1 MTATFNFEL
10 LELFHKEPR
19 ATSTLWWE
27 NPWYKSF
34 FLQSI
39 FLQFYQDVCLKTS
52 KNYTDYCSFTKHL
65 HAMDQ
70 EVCLVTFKN
79 YTDLWFHIAME
90 EGSLAIEEVSP
101 HFRCRELNL

>member
-1 MTATFNFEL
+1 MVG
-10 LELFHKEPR
+10 
-19 ATSTLWWE
+19 
-27 NPWYKSF
+27 KSMVQKF
-34 FLQSI
+34 FLTKH
-39 FLQFYQDVCLKTS
+39 LLAMDQDVCLKTS

-90 EGSLAIEEVSP
+90 EVSLAMEEVSP

>member
-1 MTATFNFEL
+1 MVQ
-10 LELFHKEPR
+10 K
-19 ATSTLWWE
+19 
-27 NPWYKSF
+27 F
-34 FLQSI
+34 FLTKH
-39 FLQFYQDVCLKTS
+39 LLAMDQDVCLKTS

-90 EGSLAIEEVSP
+90 EVSRRILAAGNSICKGAPAVMCMAESI
-101 HFRCRELNL
+101 